1 MPAKKG
7 RKRTWHRRW
16 KDGWLAHPDPG
27 VTRRGALIDS
37 FVFDHGALRRVFRN
51 LHALDAD
58 VWRGNQPDPALIRAL
73 ARRGFRSIL
82 NLRGE
87 TEWGSYLLERE
98 ACRETGIGLINFEI
112 TSRRAP
118 TVAIVAGLAEIFET
132 AEPKML
138 IHCKS
143 GADRAGFVSALY
155 LILRH
160 GAPVETALK
169 QLSWK
174 YLHVAGAQ
182 TGIMRFFLER
192 YATEGEAAGKPLL
205 NWLREDYDP
214 EALAADYRSGVAAGF
229 LVDRVLRRE

>member
-1 MPAKKG
+1 MP
-7 RKRTWHRRW
+7 
-16 KDGWLAHPDPG
+16 
-27 VTRRGALIDS
+27 
-37 FVFDHGALRRVFRN
+37 
-51 LHALDAD
+51 LDAD

-73 ARRGFRSIL
+73 ARSGFRSIL

-192 YATEGEAAGKPLL
+192 YAAEGEAAGKPLL

-214 EALAADYRSGVAAGF
+214 EVLAADYRSGVAAGF